1 MGEETTYELA
11 KIGEPI
17 IPGGNFMALGYSP
30 GWTENWESCR
40 PGSAT
45 TVARDWPTI
54 IFPLFCGDFLFFS
67 PSTIS
72 NRKEEWFVVKFRR
85 RQPYGSTGEIDVSEC
100 I

>member
-30 GWTENWESCR
+30 DWTEYWDSYR

-45 TVARDWPTI
+45 TVAPDCPTI
-54 IFPLFCGDFLFFS
+54 IFLCSALGNFFCFFS
-67 PSTIS
+67 STKYQTEGWS
-72 NRKEEWFVVKFRR
+72 
-85 RQPYGSTGEIDVSEC
+85 DL
-100 I
+100 